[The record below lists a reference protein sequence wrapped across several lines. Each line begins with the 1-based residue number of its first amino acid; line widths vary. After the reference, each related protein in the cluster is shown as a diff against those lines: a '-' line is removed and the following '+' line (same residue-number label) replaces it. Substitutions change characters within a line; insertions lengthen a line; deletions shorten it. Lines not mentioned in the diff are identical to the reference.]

1 MGGEAL
7 FAPLNVLEL
16 VESRWGGHNPH
27 VTEANVR
34 SLDLANGGGVGRF
47 ASAPPQFRPVVE
59 YEGNRTAVDHVRRGQ
74 PASAPRRGFFRPF
87 FGR

>member
-16 VESRWGGHNPH
+16 VESRWGGHNPQ

-34 SLDLANGGGVGRF
+34 RSTWPTAVRNQRRLATRR
-47 ASAPPQFRPVVE
+47 PQFRSVAE
-59 YEGNRTAVDHVRRGQ
+59 YEVGR
-74 PASAPRRGFFRPF
+74 PR
-87 FGR
+87 